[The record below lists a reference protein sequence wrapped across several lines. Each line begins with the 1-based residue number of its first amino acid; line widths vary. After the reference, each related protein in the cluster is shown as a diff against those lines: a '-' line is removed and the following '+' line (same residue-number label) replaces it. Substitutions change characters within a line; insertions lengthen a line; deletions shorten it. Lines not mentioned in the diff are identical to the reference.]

1 MEFRVLKPL
10 EPGTSR
16 AGLVGLLTPDPDAAA
31 KADSHVLIMVRQ
43 PHLGVDAFH
52 VHRGNVE
59 RVFAPEEFVSVPQM
73 QRPQPVSPASRR
85 WRFAGYSLL
94 IALLAIL
101 TVFGIAGVTGVVS
114 LRVVLTG
121 SMAPTINPGDLIIT
135 VNDNLIDPHQGDV
148 VVYTGRTFEGK
159 AVAPFAHRII
169 GGDAETG
176 WLLQG
181 DANPVPDVQRPQ
193 AADIESVVV
202 GVIPLIGRFINV
214 QFLILVVALGFGVW
228 LIVDGLR
235 RRT

>member
-1 MEFRVLKPL
+1 MEYRVLKPR
-10 EPGTSR
+10 ESGTSS

-31 KADSHVLIMVRQ
+31 KADGHVLIMVRQ
-43 PHLGVDAFH
+43 PRLGVDAFH
-52 VHRGNVE
+52 VHAGRVE
-59 RVFAPEEFVSVPQM
+59 RVFAPEEFVSLPQM
-73 QRPQPVSPASRR
+73 QRPSVASPAARR
-85 WRFAGYSLL
+85 WRFAGYALL
-94 IALLAIL
+94 IAFLALLS
-101 TVFGIAGVTGVVS
+101 VFGIAGVTGVVS

-121 SMAPTINPGDLIIT
+121 SMMPTINPGDLIIT
-135 VNDNLIDPHQGDV
+135 VNDNLVEPHRGDV

-176 WLLQG
+176 WIVQG
-181 DANPVPDVQRPQ
+181 DANPLPDVQHPL

-202 GVIPLIGRFINV
+202 GVIPVIGRFINV

>member
-1 MEFRVLKPL
+1 MEYRVLKPR
-10 EPGTSR
+10 ESGTSS

-31 KADSHVLIMVRQ
+31 KADGHVLIMVRQ
-43 PHLGVDAFH
+43 PRLGVDAFH
-52 VHRGNVE
+52 IHGGRVE
-59 RVFAPEEFVSVPQM
+59 RVFSPEEFVSLPQM
-73 QRPQPVSPASRR
+73 QRAPVTSPAARR
-85 WRFAGYSLL
+85 WRFVGYGLL
-94 IALLAIL
+94 IALLAL
-101 TVFGIAGVTGVVS
+101 LSAFGIAGVTGVVS

-121 SMAPTINPGDLIIT
+121 SMVPTINPGDLIIT
-135 VNDNLIDPHQGDV
+135 VNDNLVEPHKGDV

-176 WLLQG
+176 WIVQG
-181 DANPVPDVQRPQ
+181 DANPLPDVQHPL

-202 GVIPLIGRFINV
+202 GVIPVIGRFINV

>member
-1 MEFRVLKPL
+1 MEYRVIKPH
-10 EPGTSR
+10 ESGTSR
-16 AGLVGLLTPDPDAAA
+16 AGLVGLVSPDAGSEAES
-31 KADSHVLIMVRQ
+31 DSHLLIMVRQ

-52 VHRGNVE
+52 VHHGRIE
-59 RVFAPEEFVSVPQM
+59 RVIAPEEYVSLPQM
-73 QRPQPVSPASRR
+73 QRPEPVAPSVRR
-85 WRFAGYSLL
+85 WRIAGYAAL
-94 IALLAIL
+94 IVLLAIL
-101 TVFGIAGVTGVVS
+101 TTFGIAGVTGVVS

-121 SMAPTINPGDLIIT
+121 SMVPTINPGDLIIT
-135 VNDNLIDPHQGDV
+135 VNDNLITPHKGDV

-176 WLLQG
+176 WIVQG
-181 DANPVPDVQRPQ
+181 DANPLPDVQHPK
-193 AADIESVVV
+193 AEDIESVVV
-202 GVIPLIGRFINV
+202 GTIPLIGRFINV